1 MKKFLKVFGI
11 LVVLILVALIALPF
25 AFKGKIKQAITDAA
39 NDNLTAVL
47 AFDDVS
53 LSLISSFPNLSVS
66 IENLSLIGTETF
78 DGVAL
83 VKADEISATVDVWS
97 LFGDTI
103 ALREI
108 RLEGPVIDV
117 RVLADGKANYDIAK
131 ADSTAVD
138 ETPEAATESSGF
150 SMQLK
155 SYSLNNAT
163 IVYDDAT
170 FPMRMEI
177 EGMNHSGSGDFTL
190 DVFTLSTSTSI
201 ERIDVV
207 YDGIRYL
214 RDAGADLQADLEI
227 DNAQAKYTF
236 KDNALVVNRFPLK
249 ADGWVAMPGDDI
261 DMDISFSSAGSD
273 LVTLL
278 SLVPAEFAQDLD
290 GVSANGKVDFNGF
303 VRGTYNDTTMPGFS
317 INLGVDNGRFSYPDL
332 PESVENIA
340 IDLRVDAS
348 QGVDN
353 DAMTIDIDKFYM
365 EIAKNPIDLELHVKN
380 PYTDPLVDCDVKAKV
395 DFEKLKEVVP
405 MEQGDQLTGSLT
417 ADLRFKGRVSALD
430 EERYD
435 DVEAGGELIL
445 LDTRFASDSLPYA
458 ADVSAMYLKFSPA
471 FAELTQ
477 FEAKVGETDLSA
489 QGRIDNIVQYALR
502 DELLSGNFQV
512 RSRYLNLNE
521 FMDDSGTEETE
532 ATEAGTDSSA
542 LSAIRLP
549 LNVDFTLGARFDKML
564 YDDLTI
570 SNTSGTIVLR
580 EGRAILDKLGMELLG
595 GSIVMDGSY
604 DSNPVQPAID
614 MDFAMKN
621 MDIQQTVTSFY
632 TIEKMAPIAKSTTGK
647 FTTTMRL
654 EGSLDESMVP
664 IESTLSGGG
673 RLQTA
678 QVHIDKFEPLN
689 KLASELGIE
698 RLAKQTIND
707 LNLSYRFENGRV
719 VVDPFNIKLEGIETT
734 IDGSMSFAQELDY
747 NVKMTVPLSMLPG
760 NLGNQASALLQGIND
775 KLGSNV
781 SVGTKIPVIL
791 KITGTVEDPIVK
803 GNYGNALQEQKEDLK
818 EQIKETVKEAV
829 EEKID
834 EARDAAIAK
843 ARAEAD
849 KIIADAQKQANNL
862 VAEATKAADNVRNQ
876 AYAEAQKVEDSAKNP
891 LERAAKR
898 AAADKLRQEADK
910 ARQKA
915 IDQAQKQA
923 DGIVNDA
930 KTRADAVI
938 EAAEKP

>member
-1 MKKFLKVFGI
+1 MKKFLKVAGI
-11 LVVLILVALIALPF
+11 LVLVLLVAIVALPF

-39 NDNLTAVL
+39 NDNLTAVM

-53 LSLISSFPNLSVS
+53 LSLIRSFPNLTVSVEQLS
-66 IENLSLIGTETF
+66 ITGTGDFE
-78 DGVAL
+78 GVPL
-83 VKADEISATVDVWS
+83 VKADEIIATVDVWS
-97 LFGDTI
+97 LLGDTI

-108 RLEGPVIDV
+108 RMERPTIDV

-131 ADSTAVD
+131 ADTTAVE
-138 ETPEAATESSGF
+138 ETPEAEASSGF
-150 SMQLK
+150 AMKLK
-155 SYSLNNAT
+155 AYSLNNAS

-190 DVFTLSTSTSI
+190 DVFTLSTATQI

-214 RDAGADLQADLEI
+214 RDARADLQADLEI

-249 ADGWVAMPGDDI
+249 ADGWVAMPTDDI

-278 SLVPAEFAQDLD
+278 SLVPAEFAQDLS
-290 GVSANGKVDFNGF
+290 GVSATGKVDFNGF
-303 VRGTYNDTTMPGFS
+303 VRGTYNETTMPGFA
-317 INLGVDNGRFSYPDL
+317 INLNVDNGRFNYPDL

-348 QGVDN
+348 KGIDN
-353 DAMTIDIDKFYM
+353 DAMTIDLDKFYM
-365 EIAKNPIDLELHVKN
+365 EIAKNPIAVELHVKN
-380 PYTDPLVDCDVKAKV
+380 PYTDPMVDCDVKAKV
-395 DFEKLKEVVP
+395 DFDKLKEVVP
-405 MEQGDQLTGSLT
+405 LEEGDQLTGSLI
-417 ADLRFKGRVSALD
+417 ADARFKGRVSALD

-445 LDTRFASDSLPYA
+445 LDTRFASDSLPYT

-477 FEAKVGETDLSA
+477 FEAQVGETDLSA

-502 DELLSGNFQV
+502 DELLTGNFQV
-512 RSRYLNLNE
+512 RSKYLNINA
-521 FMDDSGTEETE
+521 FMGESSADSTSTTG
-532 ATEAGTDSSA
+532 AAADSSA
-542 LSAIRLP
+542 LSVIRLP
-549 LNVDFTLGARFDKML
+549 ENVDFTLGARFDKML

-570 SNTSGTIVLR
+570 SNASGTIVLR
-580 EGRAILDKLGMELLG
+580 DGRALLDKLGMELLG

-604 DSNPVQPAID
+604 DSKPEQPLID
-614 MDFAMKN
+614 MEFAMKN
-621 MDIQQTVTSFY
+621 MDIQQTVNSFY

-647 FTTTMRL
+647 FTTTM
-654 EGSLDESMVP
+654 SLKGELDSEMMPV
-664 IESTLSGGG
+664 ESTLSGGG

-678 QVHIDKFEPLN
+678 QVHIEKFEPLN

-707 LNLSYRFENGRV
+707 LNLSYRFENGRI
-719 VVDPFNIKLEGIETT
+719 VVDPFTVKLEGIETT
-734 IDGSMSFAQELDY
+734 IDGSMSFSQALDY
-747 NVKMTVPLSMLPG
+747 NVKMTVPLSLLPG
-760 NLGNQASALLQGIND
+760 NIENQASALLQVIND

-781 SVGTKIPVIL
+781 SIGTKIPVVL
-791 KITGTVEDPIVK
+791 KITGTVDAPVVN
-803 GNYGNALQEQKEDLK
+803 GNFGDAVQRQKEDLK

-829 EEKID
+829 EEKLD
-834 EARDAAIAK
+834 EAREEAIAK

-923 DGIVNDA
+923 DKAVNDA

-938 EAAEKP
+938 QAAEKP

>member
-1 MKKFLKVFGI
+1 MKKFLKVIAI
-11 LVVLILVALIALPF
+11 LVVVLLAAIIALPF
-25 AFKGKIKQAITDAA
+25 AFKGKIKQAVQDAA

-53 LSLISSFPNLSVS
+53 LSLLSSFPNLSLS
-66 IENLSLIGTETF
+66 IEQLSLTGTGDFE
-78 DGVAL
+78 GVKL
-83 VKADEISATVDVWS
+83 VAADEVSATIDIWS
-97 LFGDTI
+97 VFGDTI
-103 ALREI
+103 AINEI
-108 RLEGPVIDV
+108 RLERPVIDV
-117 RVLADGKANYDIAK
+117 RVFADGRANYDIAK
-131 ADSTAVD
+131 TDSTAT
-138 ETPEAATESSGF
+138 ETTEETGDTGGGF
-150 SMQLK
+150 AMNLK
-155 SYSLNNAT
+155 TYSLNNAS
-163 IVYDDAT
+163 IYYDDAT

-177 EGMNHSGSGDFTL
+177 EGMNHTGSGDFTL
-190 DVFTLSTSTSI
+190 DVFTLSTKTEI

-207 YDGIRYL
+207 YDGIRYMQSARAAL
-214 RDAGADLQADLEI
+214 MADLEI
-227 DNAQAKYTF
+227 DNTQARYTF
-236 KDNALVVNRFPLK
+236 KENELVVNRFPLK
-249 ADGWVAMPGDDI
+249 ADGWVAMPADDI

-273 LVTLL
+273 LLTLL
-278 SLVPAEFAQDLD
+278 SLVPAEFAQDLE
-290 GVSANGKVDFNGF
+290 GVTANGSVDFNGF
-303 VRGTYNDTTMPGFS
+303 VRGRYNDTTMPGFA
-317 INLGVDNGRFSYPDL
+317 INLNVNNGRFNYPDL

-348 QGVDN
+348 EGIDN
-353 DAMTIDIDKFYM
+353 DAMTVDIDKFYM
-365 EIAKNPIDLELHVKN
+365 EIAKNPIDVQLHLKN
-380 PYTDPLVDCDVKAKV
+380 PYTDPLVDCDVKAKI

-405 MEQGDQLTGSLT
+405 LEEGDALTGSLT
-417 ADLRFKGRVSALD
+417 ADLRFKGRMSALD

-445 LDTRFASDSLPYA
+445 LDTRFASDSLPYT

-477 FEAKVGETDLSA
+477 FEAQIGETDLSA

-512 RSRYLNLNE
+512 RSKFIDLNA
-521 FMDDSGTEETE
+521 FMEES
-532 ATEAGTDSSA
+532 ATDTTAVQDASADSSA
-542 LSAIRLP
+542 LSVIRLP
-549 LNVDFTLGARFDKML
+549 ENLDFTLTARFDQLL

-570 SNTSGTIVLR
+570 SNTSGRIVLS
-580 EGRAILDKLGMELLG
+580 EGRALLSGLGMDVLG

-604 DSNPVQPAID
+604 DSKPEQPTID

-621 MDIQQTVTSFY
+621 LDIQQTVNSFY

-647 FTTTMRL
+647 FTTTMKL
-654 EGSLDESMVP
+654 KGALDAEMMP

-678 QVHIDKFEPLN
+678 QIHIEKFEPLN

-707 LNLSYRFENGRV
+707 LNLSYRFENGHV
-719 VVDPFNIKLEGIETT
+719 IVDSFKIKLEGIETT
-734 IDGSMSFAQELDY
+734 IDGSMSFSQELDY
-747 NVKMTVPLSMLPG
+747 NVKMTVPMSLLPG
-760 NLGNQASALLQGIND
+760 NLAGQASTLLQGIND

-791 KITGTVEDPIVK
+791 KVTGTVEKPIVK
-803 GNYGNALQEQKEDLK
+803 GNYGDALQEQKEDLK

-834 EARDAAIAK
+834 EVRDEAIAK

-849 KIIADAQKQANNL
+849 KIIADAKKRADNL

-876 AYAEAQKVEDSAKNP
+876 AYNEAQKVEDSAKNP

-915 IDQAQKQA
+915 IDQARKQA

-930 KTRADAVI
+930 KNRADAVI